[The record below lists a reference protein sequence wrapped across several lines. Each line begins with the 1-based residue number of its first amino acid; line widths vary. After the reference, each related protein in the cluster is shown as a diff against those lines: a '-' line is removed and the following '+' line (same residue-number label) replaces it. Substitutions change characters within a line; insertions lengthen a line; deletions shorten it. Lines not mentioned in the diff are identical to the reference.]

1 MSTQP
6 AAIRLRPEEPQA
18 TRTAHE
24 PSLVAV
30 AEPRAQSSMPLVALS
45 SAPWAVDSIWS
56 REAMNRRL
64 LAMADAAAVTLVLF
78 VALSRLGLR
87 AGGFAAAV
95 CVPVVLVA
103 FHVTGLYS
111 RDQLTLGHTT
121 LDEVPLL
128 LQLTGLL
135 TLATA
140 IVLPSTGYASLG
152 GADIAALWAASFIGV
167 LGARTLA
174 RTFAR
179 RILPPERCL
188 VIGEMAQ
195 AERIR
200 HKIETSA
207 ARAEVV
213 GCLPMSRGDIGDLT
227 DPEAIRAVAE
237 AVGAHRLIIAG
248 IAADADG
255 AELVRAAKAVGLH
268 ISLSPQIFD
277 VVGSAVSFHDLEGM
291 TMLGVS
297 RFALPRSSRRLKQG
311 LDLIVS
317 AVGLV
322 LISPLLAAIAL
333 AIRIDSKGPI
343 FFRQIRVG
351 RDGRPF
357 SIVKFR
363 SMVADADGR
372 KDALRALG
380 GSHGELFKL
389 HNDPRITRVGCFL
402 RRTSLDE
409 LPQLFNILRGEMSL
423 VGPRPLVVEEDSQ
436 IIGLRR
442 GRLHLTPGMTGPW
455 QLLRCRVGLEE
466 MVEIDYLY
474 VANWTLWQDLK
485 IMLRTAGHVAR
496 RGNV

>member
-6 AAIRLRPEEPQA
+6 AAIHLRPEEPQA
-18 TRTAHE
+18 IRTAHE
-24 PSLVAV
+24 PNLVAA
-30 AEPRAQSSMPLVALS
+30 AEPQPRASMPSVPLS
-45 SAPWAVDSIWS
+45 SAAWAPDSIWS
-56 REAMNRRL
+56 REAINRRL
-64 LAMADAAAVTLVLF
+64 LAMADAAAVTLVL
-78 VALSRLGLR
+78 VVILSRLGLG

-95 CVPVVLVA
+95 CVPVVLVV

-111 RDQLTLGHTT
+111 RDELRLGHTT

-140 IVLPSTGYASLG
+140 IVLPSIGHGSLA
-152 GADIAALWAASFIGV
+152 GADIAALWSTSFIGV
-167 LGARTLA
+167 LCARTLA

-188 VIGEMAQ
+188 VIGEQEQ

-200 HKIETSA
+200 HKIATSA

-213 GCLPMSRGDIGDLT
+213 GCLPMSGGDIGDLT
-227 DPEAIRAVAE
+227 DPEALRAVAE
-237 AVGAHRLIIAG
+237 EVRAHRLIIACT
-248 IAADADG
+248 ADDADS

-268 ISLSPQIFD
+268 ISLSPRIFD
-277 VVGSAVSFHDLEGM
+277 VVGSAVLFHDLEGM

-297 RFALPRSSRRLKQG
+297 RFALPRSSRRLKRG
-311 LDLIVS
+311 IDLIGS

-357 SIVKFR
+357 SIVKLR

-380 GSHGELFKL
+380 GFDGELFKI
-389 HNDPRITRVGCFL
+389 HDDPRITRFGCYL

-409 LPQLFNILRGEMSL
+409 LPQLFNVLRGEMSL

-436 IIGLRR
+436 IIGLQR

-455 QLLRCRVGLEE
+455 QLLRCRAGLEE
-466 MVEIDYLY
+466 MVEMDYLY
-474 VANWTLWQDLK
+474 VANWTLWQDLT
-485 IMLRTAGHVAR
+485 ILLRTAGHVVR
-496 RGNV
+496 RANV